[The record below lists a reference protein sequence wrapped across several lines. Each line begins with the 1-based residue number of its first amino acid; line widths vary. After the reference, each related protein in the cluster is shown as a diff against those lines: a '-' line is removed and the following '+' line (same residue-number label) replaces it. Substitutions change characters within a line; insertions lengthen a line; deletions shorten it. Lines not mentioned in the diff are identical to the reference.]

1 LSLQSTKYANR
12 RWNKVPHTALKY
24 QAFPA
29 AFVAAERRGPL
40 LGLQAK
46 TPAASNVVIRLFD
59 ERILRRIEHTS
70 VIWAYEDARTDTHK
84 RRPDMTEVSRD
95 TAQIFQFPARG
106 RYAVGGVDV
115 AYNKRAVNFASS
127 QVAIA
132 TLSGAWYHDEAVRE
146 AELPRQN

>member
-70 VIWAYEDARTDTHK
+70 VIWAYEDARTDRHN
-84 RRPDMTEVSRD
+84 RRPDMTEVSRNS
-95 TAQIFQFPARG
+95 AQIFQFPPRG
-106 RYAVGGVDV
+106 RYAVGGNDLSYHQQ
-115 AYNKRAVNFASS
+115 ANFAPR
-127 QVAIA
+127 VAIA
-132 TLSGAWYHDEAVRE
+132 TLSGAWYHDEALRE
-146 AELPRQN
+146 SEQPPRKN